1 MVIPIFPQALGLE
14 SGSRMNVAELV
25 LHSGPVV
32 QLVLLI
38 LVALSIFS
46 WAIIFYKFSL
56 LRKTKKGAASF
67 LGLFRESGKIT
78 SAYKIAK
85 RFNDCLPAR
94 ILCIGYEDVAKNFIG
109 SEKRIGNPSPDPS
122 PISKAEFLE
131 NFSIALKKRKDSEM
145 VKLEKYLTFLATTGS
160 SAPFIGL
167 FGTVWGIMSSFHSI
181 GKMGSVNIAV
191 VAPGISEALIATA
204 VGLFAAIPAV
214 AAYNYFLRQIKVLSL
229 EMENFLE
236 DILAMAK
243 RS

>member
-1 MVIPIFPQALGLE
+1 
-14 SGSRMNVAELV
+14 MNVAELI

-38 LVALSIFS
+38 LITLSIFS

-56 LRKTKKGAASF
+56 LRKTKKESANF
-67 LGLFRESGKIT
+67 LGIFRESGKIT
-78 SAYKIAK
+78 STYKMAK
-85 RFNDCLPAR
+85 RFNHCLPAR
-94 ILCIGYEDVAKNFIG
+94 IFCAGYEDVIKDLG
-109 SEKRIGNPSPDPS
+109 PEKRIGNPSPDPS
-122 PISKAEFLE
+122 LLSKTEFLE
-131 NFSIALKKRKDSEM
+131 DLSIALKKRKDSEM

-181 GKMGSVNIAV
+181 GKMGSANIAV

-214 AAYNYFLRQIKVLSL
+214 AAYNYFLRQIKVLSV

-236 DILAMAK
+236 DILTITK